1 MLGRARLARAP
12 CSSSPRPAVEPRRGA
27 GSLALYDATAAPS
40 VDLPL
45 MASKWLRV
53 QEDFI
58 TREEEKALALYFHER
73 LCGQQYSEGHWD
85 SVIVSYRET
94 LMAWEE
100 LPAALRPAVERLAS
114 LFEPGAQVQRKVHA
128 IDLSESHGRI
138 DGHVDSVKFCG
149 EHVIGLCLLSPAVM
163 RFKRAAPD
171 EVHAGTEE
179 RAGYVKVKPQAG
191 DAAGAAAASAT
202 DAPGDMAPGAATTE
216 WVAAPGTGAPGET
229 VDVLLRR
236 RSAYVMYGVGRFG
249 YEHAVLGGVQR
260 FGPEEVKV
268 RRRRRISLIVRDEA
282 DSALAP
288 VV

>member
-1 MLGRARLARAP
+1 M
-12 CSSSPRPAVEPRRGA
+12 
-27 GSLALYDATAAPS
+27 ALYDATAAPS

-100 LPAALRPAVERLAS
+100 LPAELRPAVERLAS
-114 LFEPGAQVQRKVHA
+114 LFEPGAHVQRKVHA

-163 RFKRAAPD
+163 RFKRASPD
-171 EVHAGTEE
+171 EVHTGTEE
-179 RAGYVKVKPQAG
+179 RAGYVRAHAPSARSVEAPADAANTNTPG
-191 DAAGAAAASAT
+191 DAEGSAPAAAAT
-202 DAPGDMAPGAATTE
+202 EEE

-260 FGPEEVKV
+260 FGPDEAKV

-282 DSALAP
+282 DKDLAP

>member
-1 MLGRARLARAP
+1 M
-12 CSSSPRPAVEPRRGA
+12 RRGA
-27 GSLALYDATAAPS
+27 ANMALYDAADAPS

-45 MASKWLRV
+45 MANKWLRV
-53 QEDFI
+53 QEEFV

-73 LCGQQYSEGHWD
+73 LSGQQYSEGHWD

-94 LMAWEE
+94 LMDWED
-100 LPAALRPAVERLAS
+100 LPAELRPAVERLAS
-114 LFEPGAQVQRKVHA
+114 LFEPGAHIQRKVHA

-179 RAGYVKVKPQAG
+179 RAGYVRAIGGSSGQTEP
-191 DAAGAAAASAT
+191 AAAAAVEPTTDCEGSA
-202 DAPGDMAPGAATTE
+202 AQAMADE
-216 WVAAPGTGAPGET
+216 WVAAPGTGAPGES

-260 FGPEEVKV
+260 FGPDAIKV

-282 DSALAP
+282 DKALAP
-288 VV
+288 VA